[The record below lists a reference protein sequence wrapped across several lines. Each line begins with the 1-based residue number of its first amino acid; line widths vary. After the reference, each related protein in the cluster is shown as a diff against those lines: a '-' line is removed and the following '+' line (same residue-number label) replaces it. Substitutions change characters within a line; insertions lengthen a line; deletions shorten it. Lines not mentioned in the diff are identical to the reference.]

1 MMQKDKWREISNLTL
16 MYYTRVSFSTTDRA
30 SLCIAAGCWTEQS
43 RVLCADKS
51 VLDLKCFDSTEP
63 LICWERSPACFLFFL
78 PVFLSFLF
86 LKFYIYTFCSDTL
99 MRKAQIPH
107 NVIIRY
113 IYSLQAKS
121 SNPIPLKPLLE
132 LWPAQYGDLAVIDNW
147 VASSNFLIN
156 TDSSLSPH
164 LFSYQIQ

>member
-16 MYYTRVSFSTTDRA
+16 MYYTRVGFSTTDRA

-63 LICWERSPACFLFFL
+63 LICWKRSPAWFFFYQFFFL
-78 PVFLSFLF
+78 SSF

-99 MRKAQIPH
+99 MRKAHCAVWGTNSTKCNHRIH
-107 NVIIRY
+107 
-113 IYSLQAKS
+113 LQFASQKLK
-121 SNPIPLKPLLE
+121 SNPIKTT
-132 LWPAQYGDLAVIDNW
+132 IRT
-147 VASSNFLIN
+147 VASPVRWLGC
-156 TDSSLSPH
+156 
-164 LFSYQIQ
+164 YW